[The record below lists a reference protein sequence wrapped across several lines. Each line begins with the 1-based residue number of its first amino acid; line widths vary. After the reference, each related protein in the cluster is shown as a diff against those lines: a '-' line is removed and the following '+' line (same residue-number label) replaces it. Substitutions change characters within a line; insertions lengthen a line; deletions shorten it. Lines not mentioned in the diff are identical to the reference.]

1 MLTNTLS
8 DRAMKIIES
17 SGYTQLTID
26 SIYFYSFKPI
36 LDYYL
41 TKGIENYN
49 PELNGQIESMY
60 LEQYGTADSNTAVEN
75 AAIRVVALE
84 EEIANDIISFVD
96 VTKEISGIISGISS
110 QEQKTVLEMR
120 YLAFMEWEEVAGRM
134 GYILRH
140 TFYLHRNG
148 LNSVRCT
155 FT

>member
-1 MLTNTLS
+1 M
-8 DRAMKIIES
+8 
-17 SGYTQLTID
+17 
-26 SIYFYSFKPI
+26 
-36 LDYYL
+36 
-41 TKGIENYN
+41 
-49 PELNGQIESMY
+49 
-60 LEQYGTADSNTAVEN
+60 
-75 AAIRVVALE
+75 VALE

-120 YLAFMEWEEVAGRM
+120 YLAFMEWEDVAGRM
-134 GYILRH
+134 GYTLRH